1 MEAQVDIHV
10 AISFL
15 VSEATRESC
24 VYLFHRVPSKNEPS
38 KSEHGPTLRPAHK
51 HQDDCGHG
59 LEYTLGCCVI
69 NNFIVKPLVWLHS
82 DPAQLEQDIT

>member
-1 MEAQVDIHV
+1 MVAQVDIHV

-24 VYLFHRVPSKNEPS
+24 VYYI
-38 KSEHGPTLRPAHK
+38 G
-51 HQDDCGHG
+51 G
-59 LEYTLGCCVI
+59 LQKMNRRNQNMAQLCVQHAYKLGCCLM
-69 NNFIVKPLVWLHS
+69 NDFIVKPLVWLHS